1 MTNAEPPK
9 RLLQVLLEDAK
20 DFPAT
25 MFLGTVWVI
34 VFGLMIAFRLM
45 STAPLPSLQTLLL
58 GNIGGAHSFGDLSL
72 NELYRGE
79 IWRVVTCTFVH
90 YNLLHLGMNLY
101 GLYQLGSLV
110 ESWYGAGQFLAI
122 YLVIGGGGNVVSAL
136 LRHAQGME
144 PRMHS
149 GGGSTVVLG
158 LVALC
163 AVMGWRARSRIG
175 DHLRG
180 QMVGILVF
188 TAILGQLHPM
198 IDNWGHA
205 GGALVGAL
213 VGFMHRILIRTADRP
228 VAWWAGLLAS
238 VVMLLCGAAQWRD
251 SRVEASYRPRVLAEE
266 KRLKAMEQLT
276 FELIRLTGFY
286 QQVVMRSEL
295 EQAGFVPK
303 SLLVTNQKAT
313 RPVTVGASILFNVPW
328 ATLRAEQARY
338 QAILEAAAPTLGS
351 SPTEDDF
358 QQVRRLLAKASER
371 PPTKLV
377 ARGFQFHLA
386 ALIRRASQDLLA
398 AQGRRA
404 ELARKA
410 GIN

>member
-9 RLLQVLLEDAK
+9 RMLRVLLEDAK

-25 MFLGTVWVI
+25 MLLGAAWVI
-34 VFGLMIAFRLM
+34 VFVLMVATRL
-45 STAPLPSLQTLLL
+45 SAGPFPSLQAFLL

-110 ESWYGAGQFLAI
+110 ESWYGSGQFLAV
-122 YLVIGGGGNVVSAL
+122 YLVIGGGGNIVSAL
-136 LRHAQGME
+136 LRHARGME

-163 AVMGWRARSRIG
+163 AVMGWRSRSRIG
-175 DHLRG
+175 DHLRS

-205 GGALVGAL
+205 GGALVGAV
-213 VGFMHRILIRTADRP
+213 VGFLHRILIRTSDRP
-228 VAWWAGLLAS
+228 VGWWAGLLAA
-238 VVMLLCGAAQWRD
+238 VVMILCGAAQWRD
-251 SRVEASYRPRVLAEE
+251 SRVEASYRPQVVAEE
-266 KRLKAMEQLT
+266 KRLKETEQLT
-276 FELIRLTGFY
+276 FELFRLMGFY
-286 QQVVMRSEL
+286 TQAVMRSEL
-295 EQAGFVPK
+295 EQASFVPK
-303 SLLVTNQKAT
+303 SLLLVNQKPP
-313 RPVTVGASILFNVPW
+313 RSPTVGASVLFNVPW

-351 SPTEDDF
+351 PPTDDDY
-358 QQVRRLLAKASER
+358 QRVCRLLARVLEQ
-371 PPTKLV
+371 PPTKMM
-377 ARGFQFHLA
+377 ARGFQFHLT
-386 ALIRRASQDLLA
+386 ALIQRVSQDLLVI
-398 AQGRRA
+398 QGRRA
-404 ELARKA
+404 ALVRQA
-410 GIN
+410 GLQ